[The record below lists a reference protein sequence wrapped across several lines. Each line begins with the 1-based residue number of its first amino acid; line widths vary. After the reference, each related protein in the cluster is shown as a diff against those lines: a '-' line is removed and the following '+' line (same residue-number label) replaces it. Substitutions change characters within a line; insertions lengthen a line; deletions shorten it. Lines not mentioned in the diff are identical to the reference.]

1 MTQNI
6 SESVS
11 VQMVFD
17 HRLHL
22 AKPQQLFWNNKVYPV
37 TQIGL
42 RHCLREGRKLFHIF
56 SLVSHNLFFRL
67 RFDTENLSWTIEQ
80 ISDGITN

>member
-1 MTQNI
+1 MTQTL

-11 VQMVFD
+11 VQIVFD
-17 HRLHL
+17 HRLHQ

-42 RHCLREGRKLFHIF
+42 RHCFREGRKLFHVF
-56 SLVSHNLFFRL
+56 SLVSNNLFFRL
-67 RFDTENLSWTIEQ
+67 RFDTENLSWTLEQ
-80 ISDGITN
+80 ISDGLT